1 MEKQTEADSTAYK
14 TPEVVTYTKEE
25 LLRLVGPVVGA
36 FRYSPIHGGDDD
48 DDDNDD
54 NNDDNNDDQ

>member
-1 MEKQTEADSTAYK
+1 MEKQTEADLTAYK

-36 FRYSPIHGGDDD
+36 FCCSSIHVEDD
-48 DDDNDD
+48 DDDNNDED
-54 NNDDNNDDQ
+54 NDDDNDDQ